1 MCSKR
6 KEEEVIQLS
15 STISLNQVVIY
26 AVISADGSICVFAW
40 NTILMT
46 FFIFQAML
54 NHSGYFNPLRK
65 PSFVY
70 IHLYNRK
77 NMSGKKA
84 VDKVSKG
91 LGSLID
97 EFASAVKEMVNAGEE
112 TVVHLAV
119 GSSRVIKAA
128 IDATGEVT
136 KITVETAGNVVGSVA
151 QSVKNVVGTSGQ
163 TKKEEE

>member
-1 MCSKR
+1 R
-6 KEEEVIQLS
+6 V
-15 STISLNQVVIY
+15 
-26 AVISADGSICVFAW
+26 
-40 NTILMT
+40 
-46 FFIFQAML
+46 ML
-54 NHSGYFNPLRK
+54 DSGLFNPLK
-65 PSFVY
+65 NPSFVY
-70 IHLYNRK
+70 IYQGYPK
-77 NMSGKKA
+77 IMSGKKA

-151 QSVKNVVGTSGQ
+151 QGVKNVVGKNGQ
-163 TKKEEE
+163 NKGDEE

>member
-1 MCSKR
+1 MP
-6 KEEEVIQLS
+6 
-15 STISLNQVVIY
+15 NY
-26 AVISADGSICVFAW
+26 
-40 NTILMT
+40 
-46 FFIFQAML
+46 
-54 NHSGYFNPLRK
+54 SGYFNPLTK

>member
-1 MCSKR
+1 
-6 KEEEVIQLS
+6 
-15 STISLNQVVIY
+15 
-26 AVISADGSICVFAW
+26 
-40 NTILMT
+40 
-46 FFIFQAML
+46 
-54 NHSGYFNPLRK
+54 
-65 PSFVY
+65 
-70 IHLYNRK
+70 
-77 NMSGKKA
+77 MSGKKA

-136 KITVETAGNVVGSVA
+136 KVTVETAGNVAGTIGS
-151 QSVKNVVGTSGQ
+151 SVSKIAKRESGQ
-163 TKKEEE
+163 AEEENKEKK